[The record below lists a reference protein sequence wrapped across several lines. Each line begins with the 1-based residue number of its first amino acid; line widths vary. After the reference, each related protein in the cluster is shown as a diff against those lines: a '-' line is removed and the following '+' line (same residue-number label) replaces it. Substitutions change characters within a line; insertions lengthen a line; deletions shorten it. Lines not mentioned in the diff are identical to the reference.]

1 MKQEK
6 KNIKV
11 TVIILGVVFAVI
23 SILTI
28 SGVIPSIGNGIYLRW
43 IEHKQSE
50 VWSADYAYFT
60 GTRNGSLHS
69 ENDELFI
76 DVETN
81 GGSLEINV
89 EDTDGKLLFSDTITE
104 TTSFQI
110 DVPNNI
116 DIEVIGKSHKGGFEL
131 NYK

>member
-6 KNIKV
+6 KIIKV

-23 SILTI
+23 AILTI
-28 SGVIPSIGNGIYLRW
+28 IRAIPSIGNGIYLRW

-69 ENDELFI
+69 ENAELFI

>member
-1 MKQEK
+1 M
-6 KNIKV
+6 
-11 TVIILGVVFAVI
+11 FAVI
-23 SILTI
+23 AILTT
-28 SGVIPSIGNGIYLRW
+28 SGVIPSIGNGIFLRW
-43 IEHKQSE
+43 MEHKQSE

-81 GGSLEINV
+81 GGSLAINV
-89 EDTDGKLLFSDTITE
+89 EDTDEKLLFSETITE

-116 DIEVIGKSHKGGFEL
+116 DIAVIGKSHKGGFEL